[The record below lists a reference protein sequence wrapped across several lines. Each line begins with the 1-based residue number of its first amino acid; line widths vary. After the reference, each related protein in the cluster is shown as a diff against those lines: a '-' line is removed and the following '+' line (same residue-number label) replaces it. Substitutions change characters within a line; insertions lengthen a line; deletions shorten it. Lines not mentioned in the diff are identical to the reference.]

1 MNLHTLKVLEYDR
14 IVEKLHDLCF
24 SSPAKK
30 IAVSPSDKLSA
41 IESSLD
47 CLTEMIELYQVDG
60 GPPSLT
66 FGDVDLIVEKAIASG
81 DILEPAELLKVV
93 ELYDVVRGFVKLDK
107 RFSHLKMMTAKLN
120 FDEELANTINRVI
133 QPPNEI
139 RDNATPELK
148 RIRKELRQTRE
159 RLESKFNSYIDSE
172 FSSHLSDN
180 VYTIRD
186 GRYVLPVK
194 EGSKGRVKGI
204 VHDRSS
210 TGATFFVEPMEAVE
224 QNNNLR
230 ELIAA
235 EHQEILRILRELTD
249 KIFANAI
256 YIKNNIKI
264 LAELDILS
272 AKARFALKLN
282 CVRPII
288 NNDYYIEIKNGY
300 HPLLRWRDKQTG
312 QDDTIPVDIQLGR
325 DCTTLVITGPN
336 TGGKT
341 VTLKTVGLLCLLAQ
355 TGMYIPASDGSSLP
369 IFTEIYADIGDE
381 QSLEASLSTFSAHLA
396 NIRDALDQADE
407 TCLVL
412 LDELGAGT
420 DPDEGSA
427 LGQAI
432 IEDFTANKVRTIVTT
447 HHGKLKTLAVNN
459 PLIENGSLDF
469 DRENLRPTYKFR
481 MGMPGL
487 SYAIETA
494 RKLGIN
500 DGVTNRAESLIDRSE
515 RKLAAI
521 ITELSDRL
529 QEAEKELGEAR
540 KSRLSFESLS
550 KIYSEKLDN
559 LEKEKK
565 QIKKDALE
573 RAEKVVQQVRF
584 EIDQM
589 INEAKQAPKKIEA
602 LRTARHQAN
611 AKADKINEEIK
622 KIEPPQTGP
631 QAKGEIGEKVFLPSM
646 NASGEIL
653 EKPDRDGRVRIK
665 IGGITLV
672 TDLAGLY
679 HKDDGAGDDISKPGK
694 HSVYDDSNISM
705 QIDLRGLTFDEAEP
719 QLDRYLD
726 EVYLAGLES
735 VSIIHGKG
743 TGALRTKIQN
753 HLKNHSR
760 VKSFRLGNWDE
771 GSYGV
776 TIVELKRDD

>member
-1 MNLHTLKVLEYDR
+1 MNFHTLKVLEYDR

-30 IAVSPSDKLSA
+30 IAISPSDNLSA
-41 IESSLD
+41 IENSLD

-66 FGDVDLIVEKAIASG
+66 FGDVDFIVEKAMASG

-93 ELYDVVRGFVKLDK
+93 ELYDVVRGWTKLDK
-107 RFSHLKMMTAKLN
+107 RFEHRKTMTSKLN
-120 FDEELANTINRVI
+120 YDEELAATINRVI
-133 QPPNEI
+133 QPPKEI
-139 RDNATPELK
+139 RDNASPELK

-159 RLESKFNSYIDSE
+159 NLEAKFSSYIDSE
-172 FSSHLSDN
+172 FSSCLSDN

-194 EGSKGRVKGI
+194 ESFKGRVKGI

-235 EHQEILRILRELTD
+235 EHQEILRILRDLTD
-249 KIFANAI
+249 KIFANNI
-256 YIKNNIKI
+256 YIKNNVKI

-288 NNDYYIEIKNGY
+288 NSDYYIEIKNGY

-312 QDDTIPVDIQLGR
+312 QDNTVPMDIHLGR
-325 DCTTLVITGPN
+325 DFTTLIITGPN

-341 VTLKTVGLLCLLAQ
+341 VTLKTVGMLCLLAQ
-355 TGMYIPASDGSSLP
+355 TGMYIPAGDGSSLP
-369 IFTEIYADIGDE
+369 IFTQIFADIGDE

-396 NIRDALDQADE
+396 NIRDALEQADE

-447 HHGKLKTLAVNN
+447 HHGRLKTLAVNN
-459 PLIENGSLDF
+459 PSVENGSLDF
-469 DRENLRPTYKFR
+469 DRENLRPTYRFR
-481 MGMPGL
+481 MGIPGL

-494 RKLGIN
+494 RKLGIG
-500 DGVTNRAESLIDRSE
+500 DKVTNRAESLIDRSE
-515 RKLAAI
+515 RRLAAI

-540 KSRLSFESLS
+540 KSRLSYESLS
-550 KIYSEKLDN
+550 KIYAEKLNN

-573 RAEKVVQQVRF
+573 RAEKVVQQARF
-584 EIDQM
+584 DIDRL
-589 INEAKQAPKKIEA
+589 IDEAKQAPKKIEA
-602 LRTARHQAN
+602 LREARHQAV
-611 AKADKINEEIK
+611 AKANDIKDEIK
-622 KIEPPQTGP
+622 KIEPPPSSQK
-631 QAKGEIGEKVFLPSM
+631 AKGEIGEKVYLPSM
-646 NASGEIL
+646 NTTGEII
-653 EKPDRDGRVRIK
+653 EKPDRDGRVRIR
-665 IGGITLV
+665 IGGVTLV
-672 TDLAGLY
+672 TDVAGLY
-679 HKDDGAGDDISKPGK
+679 HTDDKSAAAVSKTGR
-694 HSVYDDSNISM
+694 HSPYGDSNISM

-719 QLDRYLD
+719 QLDKYLD